1 MNETVLDLLRQ
12 ALVSKLSVD
21 LGRPHRATLAAE
33 HAGRLAS
40 QLVEELAGARA
51 REERRQHLVDEDDDE
66 PEDLVELLAERHPAP
81 VEDADDDEPA
91 GPT

>member
-1 MNETVLDLLRQ
+1 MSSTARDLLRE
-12 ALVSKLSVD
+12 ALVAKLSVD
-21 LGRPHRATLAAE
+21 LGRAHRATTAAE

-51 REERRQHLVDEDDDE
+51 REEQRRDDD
-66 PEDLVELLAERHPAP
+66 DGLADLLAAAYPSAE
-81 VEDADDDEPA
+81 DDDEPA